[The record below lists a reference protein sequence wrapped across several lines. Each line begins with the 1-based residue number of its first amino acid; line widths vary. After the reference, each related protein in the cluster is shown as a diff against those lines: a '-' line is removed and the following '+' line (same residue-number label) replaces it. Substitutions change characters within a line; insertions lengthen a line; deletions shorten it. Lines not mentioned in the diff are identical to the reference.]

1 MRIAG
6 SPVGNHH
13 RKEFAMKLFCCI
25 VTFICSIGVLLS
37 PELSFAQVAR
47 MNDTELGRV
56 TGQAGFSDIVDHFGI
71 KRDEA
76 TGTIYFGGEEGGY
89 FSLADISYTGSVNL
103 NPTAVDVTTENGVTS
118 VTYDMSGVSVD
129 IENFSG
135 ALRLGSSIGTGNSL
149 GTIHIERFNVNVHGL
164 VRVSSF

>member
-1 MRIAG
+1 
-6 SPVGNHH
+6 
-13 RKEFAMKLFCCI
+13 MKLFCCI
-25 VTFICSIGVLLS
+25 LTYIASIGVLLS

-47 MNDTELGRV
+47 LNDAALGTI

-71 KRDEA
+71 KRDET
-76 TGTIYFGGEEGGY
+76 TGTIYFGGEKDGY
-89 FSLADISYTGSVNL
+89 FSLADLSYSGSVNL
-103 NPTAVDVTTENGVTS
+103 SPTLVDVTVENGVTN
-118 VTYDMSGVSVD
+118 VTYDMNHVSVD

-164 VRVSSF
+164 VRVSSL